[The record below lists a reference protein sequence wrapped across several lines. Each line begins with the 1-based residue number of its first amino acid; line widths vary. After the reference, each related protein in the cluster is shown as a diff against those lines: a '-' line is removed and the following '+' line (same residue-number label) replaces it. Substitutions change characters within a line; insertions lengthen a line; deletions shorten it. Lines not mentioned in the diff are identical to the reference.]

1 MLYLIMDR
9 ANVSLEVS
17 CSLEAVVAHVTHE
30 VVVLVDATDV
40 VVQIRTTLKLLAAP
54 GAKNTYFISLEKLSE
69 TDSDKTDGFQEQ
81 KKISDFLFYGTSSA
95 NRNNLWLT
103 QHGR

>member
-1 MLYLIMDR
+1 MGYLIMDR

-17 CSLEAVVAHVTHE
+17 CSLEAVVANVTHE

-54 GAKNTYFISLEKLSE
+54 GAKKLILFRLKNYLKPIQIKQTKGRISRA
-69 TDSDKTDGFQEQ
+69 
-81 KKISDFLFYGTSSA
+81 KK
-95 NRNNLWLT
+95 
-103 QHGR
+103 

>member
-1 MLYLIMDR
+1 MGYLIMDR

-54 GAKNTYFISLEKLSE
+54 GAKKILILFRLKNYLKPIQIKQTDFKSKKKFLISYFMGLPLLIE
-69 TDSDKTDGFQEQ
+69 TICG
-81 KKISDFLFYGTSSA
+81 
-95 NRNNLWLT
+95 
-103 QHGR
+103 

>member
-1 MLYLIMDR
+1 MGYLIMDR

-54 GAKNTYFISLEKLSE
+54 GEKKLILFRLKNYLKPIQIKQTYFKS
-69 TDSDKTDGFQEQ
+69 
-81 KKISDFLFYGTSSA
+81 KK
-95 NRNNLWLT
+95 
-103 QHGR
+103 